1 MQTITKHLVLLAL
14 TLSMQIIHAQDTIPT
29 IENQK
34 SIELLEQAKTSIQ
47 EEEKQQLKIEVE
59 AINKK
64 LDDKEITLQEA
75 EKLKMDAAKKAALNI
90 DNRMAIVD
98 NKIALLK
105 RNGEEYDLNE
115 LENNE
120 KQIILRIGKNDETDE
135 SIFYF
140 GDKEKDKPKIRKYDR
155 RTSSDF
161 VLAFG
166 FNNAI
171 IEGESLNDSPYKFGG
186 SRFLEMG
193 WAWKTRVFDNS
204 NFVRLK
210 YGVSLQI
217 NGLKPN
223 DNTYFVQQGNQTILE
238 PFPYELR
245 KAKLSVSN
253 LVFPVH
259 FEFGPSK
266 KIEKDDYMR
275 YSTDSKFKIGLGG
288 YGGFNIG
295 TRQKLKYDIDGER
308 TKEKQK
314 RGFNTTNL
322 VYGVSGYIA
331 FDDTAL
337 YVKYDLSPIFN
348 NQTIKQN
355 NISVGV
361 RFDMD

>member
-14 TLSMQIIHAQDTIPT
+14 LLSMQLIHAQDTIPT
-29 IENQK
+29 THNQK
-34 SIELLEQAKTSIQ
+34 NIELLEKTKVDIQ
-47 EEEKQQLKIEVE
+47 EEEKQRLKIEVE
-59 AINKK
+59 AINMR
-64 LDDKEITLQEA
+64 LDNKDITMQEA

-90 DNRMAIVD
+90 ENRIAIVD
-98 NKIALLK
+98 NKIALLE
-105 RNGEEYDLNE
+105 RNQEIYDDVSEDKLTF
-115 LENNE
+115 
-120 KQIILRIGKNDETDE
+120 RIGGSEGGEN
-135 SIFYF
+135 SFFYL
-140 GDKEKDKPKIRKYDR
+140 GKEENDKPRIRKYDR
-155 RTSSDF
+155 RTASDF

-171 IEGESLNDSPYKFGG
+171 VEGESLNDSPYKFGG
-186 SRFLEMG
+186 SRFFEMG
-193 WAWKTRVFDNS
+193 WAWKTRVFDHG
-204 NFVRLK
+204 NFIRLK

-217 NGLKPN
+217 NGLKPT
-223 DNTYFVQQGNQTILE
+223 DNQYFVQQGNQTVLE
-238 PFPYELR
+238 NFPYELR

-259 FEFGPSK
+259 LEFGPSK
-266 KIEKDDYMR
+266 RIEKDNYMR
-275 YSTDSKFKIGLGG
+275 YSTDNKFKIGLGG

-295 TRQKLKYDIDGER
+295 TRQKLKYEIDGER

-322 VYGVSGYIA
+322 VYGLSGYIA

-348 NQTIKQN
+348 DQAIKQN
-355 NISVGV
+355 NISIGV

>member
-14 TLSMQIIHAQDTIPT
+14 LFSMQLIHAQDTIPA
-29 IENQK
+29 IKNQK
-34 SIELLEQAKTSIQ
+34 NIEMLERVKTEII
-47 EEEKQQLKIEVE
+47 EEEKKYLKQEVE
-59 AINKK
+59 AINRK
-64 LDDKEITLQEA
+64 LDNGDITLEEA
-75 EKLKMDAAKKAALNI
+75 EKLKMEVAKKTALNI
-90 DNRMAIVD
+90 ENLTAIAD

-105 RNGEEYDLNE
+105 RNSYGISRIGEEH
-115 LENNE
+115 
-120 KQIILRIGKNDETDE
+120 KFGIVIND
-135 SIFYF
+135 IPY
-140 GDKEKDKPKIRKYDR
+140 GIRKDKNEPKKYDK
-155 RTSSDF
+155 RTTSDF

-171 IEGESLNDSPYKFGG
+171 IEGESLDDSPYKFGG
-186 SRFLEMG
+186 SRFFEIG
-193 WAWKTRVFDNS
+193 TAWKTRVFDNS
-204 NFVRLK
+204 NFMRLK

-217 NGLKPN
+217 NGLKPT
-223 DNTYFVQQGNQTILE
+223 DNYHFVQQGNQTVLE
-238 PFPYELR
+238 NFPYEL
-245 KAKLSVSN
+245 KKVKLSVSN

-259 FEFGPSK
+259 LEFGPSK
-266 KIEKDDYMR
+266 KIEKDNYMR
-275 YSTDSKFKIGLGG
+275 YSTSNKFKIGLGG

-295 TRQKLKYDIDGER
+295 TRQKLKYEIDGER

-348 NQTIKQN
+348 DQAIKQN
-355 NISVGV
+355 NISIGV

>member
-1 MQTITKHLVLLAL
+1 MQTITKNLVLLAL
-14 TLSMQIIHAQDTIPT
+14 IFSMQLINAQDTIPT
-29 IENQK
+29 IKNQQD
-34 SIELLEQAKTSIQ
+34 IELLEKTKINIQ
-47 EEEKQQLKIEVE
+47 EEEKQKLKVEVE
-59 AINKK
+59 AIIKK
-64 LDDKEITLQEA
+64 LDNGDITSQEA
-75 EKLKMDAAKKAALNI
+75 EKLKMDAAKKTALNI
-90 DNRMAIVD
+90 ENRIAIVD
-98 NKIALLK
+98 NTIALLE
-105 RNGEEYDLNE
+105 RNQKVDKDVREDKLTF
-115 LENNE
+115 
-120 KQIILRIGKNDETDE
+120 RIGGSEG
-135 SIFYF
+135 
-140 GDKEKDKPKIRKYDR
+140 GDVGFIYLGKEENDKPKIRKYDR

-223 DNTYFVQQGNQTILE
+223 DNNYFVQQGNQTILE
-238 PFPYELR
+238 NFPYELK

-266 KIEKDDYMR
+266 KVEKDDYMR
-275 YSTDSKFKIGLGG
+275 YSTNDKFKIGLGG

-295 TRQKLKYDIDGER
+295 TRQKLKYEIDGER

-348 NQTIKQN
+348 NQAIKQN
-355 NISVGV
+355 NISIGV